1 MEGEKSRSNF
11 VLPLCFGKYRT
22 TRSLAALFT
31 MVALSAGMI
40 SGQGYADELTESDES
55 VVSVM
60 SETVISNNS
69 EEGHLENRTNQDISK
84 TIDSTLE
91 STADADEKV
100 WSDDKS
106 SLADQTLA
114 EHTAETSDAS
124 DLVSGSSVQDTKTIT
139 DKEVSQF
146 DLWNAV
152 GFDQEA
158 ASDPTKI
165 ALANFPISTT
175 RSDIPLLMSPNVKAV
190 VLEFS
195 GASYYSETEGIL
207 VERDNRHDLLI
218 TYDDVTDTWRGQPYV
233 HQSQMGNSTF
243 VVKSIQNEN
252 GSIALY
258 VPVTKEQISVFQKG
272 LYTVT
277 ATYSEKLYA
286 TVSDWIIN
294 TAPTIDIA
302 TETVTAKVD
311 EVVDLLSAVTI
322 FDKEDDFSNSDS
334 YTTRIETLSYENLS
348 TGEITSLED
357 GTTSVQ
363 LSNPGD
369 YRVRISVKDSDGQS
383 AQNEYILT
391 ISPPPQDPTDHE
403 ESSPRDDGLIDG
415 ESPLSPE
422 LPGTLPD
429 KDSEHPIPA
438 DDVEGFPEPQA
449 PNDGSEDSSVIDDG
463 LLDGEPSPSP
473 ELPSTLPDKDSEA
486 PITADDVEEPLSPQD
501 PSDGSEDSSVIDDG
515 LTDGEPSPLPELPD
529 TLPDKDSEAPITADD
544 VEEFPE
550 LQDSNNGSEESSPRD
565 DGMLEGESPLSPEL
579 PGTLP
584 DKDSEAPIT
593 ADDVEEPLSPQ
604 DPSDGSEES
613 SSIDDGLID
622 GESPLSPELPSTLP
636 DKDSEAPITADDVEE
651 FPEPQ
656 APNDG
661 SEESSPID
669 DGLLEGESP
678 LSPELPGTLPNN
690 DSEHPITADDVEEF
704 PSPQDSID
712 NSDDD
717 SGEEFIPASY
727 LLLDTVPDS
736 EAADR
741 TDSRSEE
748 EMEVI
753 ESPVLE
759 RETSKIMQVGLA
771 TSEDNS
777 SQTQDRWF
785 NVTRVPTTSTSSN
798 LDVSVKIAQ
807 KVLERFSD
815 SVYSSEGRNATF
827 FDQSELEP
835 MTNDK
840 SQHLAEARKVTVGD
854 DGDIG
859 LFDGTVDNFFSIK
872 KKDDLGS
879 LLVHLLMVVMII
891 AYSLVGFYFLRRDH

>member
-195 GASYYSETEGIL
+195 GTSYYSETEGIL
-207 VERDNRHDLLI
+207 VERDNSHDLLI

-294 TAPTIDIA
+294 TAPIIDIA

-391 ISPPPQDPTDHE
+391 ISPPPQDPIDHE
-403 ESSPRDDGLIDG
+403 ESSPIDDGMLEGESPLSPELPSTLPDKDSEAPITADDVEEPLSPQAPNDGSEESSPIDDGLIVG

-422 LPGTLPD
+422 LPG
-429 KDSEHPIPA
+429 
-438 DDVEGFPEPQA
+438 
-449 PNDGSEDSSVIDDG
+449 
-463 LLDGEPSPSP
+463 
-473 ELPSTLPDKDSEA
+473 TLPDKDSEA

-501 PSDGSEDSSVIDDG
+501 PSDGSEESSPIDDGLTEGEPSPSPELPSTLPDKDSEAPITADDVEEFAEPQAPNDGSEESSVIDDG
-515 LTDGEPSPLPELPD
+515 LLDGEPSPLPELPGTLPDKDSEAPITADDVEEFAEPQAPNNGSDESSSRDDGLTDGEPPLSPDYPD

-544 VEEFPE
+544 VEEP
-550 LQDSNNGSEESSPRD
+550 LSPQDPSDGSDESSPRD

-613 SSIDDGLID
+613 S
-622 GESPLSPELPSTLP
+622 
-636 DKDSEAPITADDVEE
+636 
-651 FPEPQ
+651 
-656 APNDG
+656 
-661 SEESSPID
+661 
-669 DGLLEGESP
+669 
-678 LSPELPGTLPNN
+678 
-690 DSEHPITADDVEEF
+690 
-704 PSPQDSID
+704 
-712 NSDDD
+712 
-717 SGEEFIPASY
+717 
-727 LLLDTVPDS
+727 
-736 EAADR
+736 
-741 TDSRSEE
+741 
-748 EMEVI
+748 
-753 ESPVLE
+753 
-759 RETSKIMQVGLA
+759 
-771 TSEDNS
+771 
-777 SQTQDRWF
+777 
-785 NVTRVPTTSTSSN
+785 
-798 LDVSVKIAQ
+798 
-807 KVLERFSD
+807 
-815 SVYSSEGRNATF
+815 
-827 FDQSELEP
+827 
-835 MTNDK
+835 
-840 SQHLAEARKVTVGD
+840 
-854 DGDIG
+854 
-859 LFDGTVDNFFSIK
+859 
-872 KKDDLGS
+872 
-879 LLVHLLMVVMII
+879 
-891 AYSLVGFYFLRRDH
+891 